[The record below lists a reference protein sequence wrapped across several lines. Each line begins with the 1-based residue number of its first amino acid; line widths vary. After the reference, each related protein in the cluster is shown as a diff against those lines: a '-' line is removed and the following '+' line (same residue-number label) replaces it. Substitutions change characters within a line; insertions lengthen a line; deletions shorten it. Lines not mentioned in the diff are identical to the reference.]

1 MREGDELEEVI
12 LKENGKTYDA
22 VVNREKG
29 YVDIPINE
37 AVSRRFRIEDIEL
50 PKK

>member
-12 LKENGKTYDA
+12 LKANGKTYDA

-37 AVSRRFRIEDIEL
+37 TVSRRFRIEEIEF
-50 PKK
+50 PEK